1 MRPER
6 DPRACSDCGFLAG
19 ACECDSLRGD
29 AERYG
34 SERTATLDGD
44 LSQRYVTEGIESGVE
59 DLDRGIVGHVG
70 LFDIDE
76 SGRERALTV
85 ARRLPGPVAV
95 LRSSRRSWHLWRFLS
110 DRSTSGSTGPTT
122 STVSTRTISGSRRA
136 GTARSSES
144 TQRSGSRTGRRSLPS
159 RSSVVSSTVEWT
171 ARSRSPMQI
180 CSLRSLISTRDRS
193 ANAVCGSETRSP
205 DGSTWPTSEVD
216 HERGSR
222 RQRL

>member
-95 LRSSRRSWHLWRFLS
+95 LRSSRRSWHLWALPVRPLDEWLDRADDVDGLDQDHLEISESRDCAVLRVDAKVRISDGETVAPEPVLRGLVDGRVDGPLS
-110 DRSTSGSTGPTT
+110 EPHADLLVEEFDLDEGPLRKRGMWVGD
-122 STVSTRTISGSRRA
+122 SLSRRVYMA
-136 GTARSSES
+136 DIGGRS
-144 TQRSGSRTGRRSLPS
+144 
-159 RSSVVSSTVEWT
+159 
-171 ARSRSPMQI
+171 
-180 CSLRSLISTRDRS
+180 
-193 ANAVCGSETRSP
+193 
-205 DGSTWPTSEVD
+205 
-216 HERGSR
+216 
-222 RQRL
+222 